1 MRGGEAA
8 WLRVSKMASV
18 QACPI
23 PRTMMLILVTA
34 WPACGI
40 NLHEPPP
47 VQSRLTTLESEAGQ
61 RRLQEAGAG
70 AHFLP
75 CVQGDGQSC
84 AQAAVLDQWR
94 RQRNKASCGPT
105 SLAIV
110 LSSLQAAAAVDEDDV
125 LPRASARHAA
135 APDPRVQ
142 APPAPAEVSR
152 NGMTLE
158 ELEATAV
165 HLLPDLDGQI
175 AGAPPGG
182 GRVHSTWRRVH
193 AAKSRAGAG
202 DPGEE
207 TITSVK
213 ELRAMVVETLALD
226 GRIIA
231 NYDMS
236 TLGQTPYAGHHS
248 PV

>member
-1 MRGGEAA
+1 M
-8 WLRVSKMASV
+8 
-18 QACPI
+18 
-23 PRTMMLILVTA
+23 
-34 WPACGI
+34 
-40 NLHEPPP
+40 
-47 VQSRLTTLESEAGQ
+47 QSRLTTLESEAGQ

-110 LSSLQAAAAVDEDDV
+110 LSSLQAAPAVDEDDV

-142 APPAPAEVSR
+142 APPVPAEVAR

-158 ELEATAV
+158 ELEATAA
-165 HLLPDLDGQI
+165 HLLSDLDEQV
-175 AGAPPGG
+175 AGAPLGARPSRTTLRIALRGEAEG
-182 GRVHSTWRRVH
+182 DKCDQERGASGHAVHW
-193 AAKSRAGAG
+193 K
-202 DPGEE
+202 
-207 TITSVK
+207 
-213 ELRAMVVETLALD
+213 LAFD
-226 GRIIA
+226 NEDRW
-231 NYDMS
+231 
-236 TLGQTPYAGHHS
+236 
-248 PV
+248 